1 MKSLHTEVLI
11 IGGGI
16 VGSSAALVLAKAG
29 RRVTILERDLCG
41 ARSSGINYGGVR
53 RQGRPEVQLPLS
65 QRAHQIW
72 GDLQSLIG
80 TTGEYERS
88 GHFKLA
94 RSEADMQSLIAYA
107 ELSRPYGLG
116 IELISG
122 ERLRQQCP
130 WLGGAAVGG
139 SLCPEDGQANP
150 RLVSP
155 AFARAAEAAGAT
167 VIERCEV
174 MQVGHDGRDFVA
186 EARQGGEPLQ
196 VRAEVLINC
205 AGAWANRVGQSF
217 GETVPL
223 TSGHPSMVV
232 TEPIPHFLPWSLGVE
247 GGSIYC
253 RQVARGNVVL
263 GGGRGYEQ
271 DELRARASHDSI
283 LGLLP
288 QAAALLPALRH
299 VHIIRSW
306 SGVEGY
312 LPDQHPVIGPST
324 TQMGLLHGFGFCG
337 AGFQIG
343 PAAGEALAELVLHGR
358 STIALD
364 AFSIGRFL
372 PPRSDAV
379 DLLSSHPERKIS

>member
-1 MKSLHTEVLI
+1 MKSLNTEVLI

-16 VGSSAALVLAKAG
+16 VGTSAALVLAKAG
-29 RRVTILERDLCG
+29 RRVTLLERDLCG

-65 QRAHQIW
+65 QRAHEIW

-107 ELSRPYGLG
+107 ELSRPMAWGSNSSAANACASNVPGWGRGGRRLAVSGRWPGQSAPGLAG
-116 IELISG
+116 
-122 ERLRQQCP
+122 
-130 WLGGAAVGG
+130 
-139 SLCPEDGQANP
+139 LC
-150 RLVSP
+150 
-155 AFARAAEAAGAT
+155 ARSRAAGAT
-167 VIERCEV
+167 LIERCEV
-174 MQVGHDGRDFVA
+174 LQVGHDGRDFVA
-186 EARQGGEPLQ
+186 EARQGSDTLQ

-205 AGAWANRVGQSF
+205 AGAWANRVAQSF

-232 TEPIPHFLPWSLGVE
+232 TEPIAHFLPWSLGVE